1 LIRYFAADLFDVT
14 FYCKIKIRFKSLPT
28 ARLVRSLFFF
38 TFEKISTMLNRR
50 KFLQLSTLS
59 APLLSFKNMLTN
71 GKAQTKPIVVSTWN
85 NGREVNKEAWKILSA
100 NGRAL
105 DAVEAGARYV
115 EDTIDC
121 CIGLGGYPDRDG
133 IVTLDSCIMDE
144 NANCGSVGAIERI
157 KHPVSVARKI
167 METTPHIMLVGQG
180 AQQFALENGFKR
192 EPEILSEPARQ
203 AYENWL
209 KKNEYKPEINIENKD
224 AEKKNKK
231 GNGPFAP
238 QFFDD
243 GSVNHDTMGL
253 VALDQSGNMS
263 GAVTTSGMAFKIH
276 GRVGDSPI
284 IGAGL
289 FVDNEVGAATSSGM
303 GEEVIRICGTHLVV
317 EYMRQGYSPEI
328 ACRKAIERI
337 IHRSVE
343 KAKKVQVGF
352 LALNNKGE
360 YGAYAIQKGFVFAV
374 KSNGEEK
381 IYAAKYFYDLG
392 VT

>member
-1 LIRYFAADLFDVT
+1 
-14 FYCKIKIRFKSLPT
+14 
-28 ARLVRSLFFF
+28 
-38 TFEKISTMLNRR
+38 MLNRR
-50 KFLQLSTLS
+50 KFLQLSSFS
-59 APLLSFKNMLTN
+59 APLLSLKNIATN
-71 GKAQTKPIVVSTWN
+71 SKAQTKPIVVSTWN
-85 NGREVNKEAWKILSA
+85 NGKEVNTEAWKILSK

-144 NANCGSVGAIERI
+144 HSNCGSVGAIEQI

-167 METTPHIMLVGQG
+167 METTPHIMLVGEG
-180 AQQFALENGFKR
+180 AQQFALENGFEKQAQ
-192 EPEILSEPARQ
+192 ILSEPAKK

-209 KKNEYKPEINIENKD
+209 KKSEYKPEINIENKD
-224 AEKKNKK
+224 AVDKGKK

-243 GSVNHDTMGL
+243 GTINHDTMGL

-303 GEEVIRICGTHLVV
+303 GEEVMRICGTHVVV
-317 EYMRQGYSPEI
+317 EYMRQGFSPEV